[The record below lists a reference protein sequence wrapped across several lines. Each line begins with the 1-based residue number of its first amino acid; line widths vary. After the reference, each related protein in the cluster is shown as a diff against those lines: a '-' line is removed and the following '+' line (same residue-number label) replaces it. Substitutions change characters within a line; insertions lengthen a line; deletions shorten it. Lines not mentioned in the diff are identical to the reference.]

1 MTPVISVAARGDAIV
16 GRRQGEE
23 TMKVSWYG
31 TATVSLDCGATKL
44 LFDPFQRKNKK
55 LPPLE
60 PARFKGH
67 TALLLTHGHFDHLS
81 GVPAVL
87 RENPAMPVYCTKT
100 PAAMLEKKGVP
111 RENLRLIAPG
121 DRFHAGDVEVK
132 VHAGRHIS
140 FNPGYILSVL
150 PKCAVRFPQ
159 TFYLLHL
166 IRVLPENGEI
176 VAFELTAE
184 GKTVFLM
191 GSFGVDGSVEYPKHP
206 SLFVFPF
213 SGNSLIARAALPFL
227 ERLRPKNILFDHFDD
242 SFPPLTPRMDVE
254 AFCRQLAASHPDVGL
269 IIPTEGEEYDV
280 P

>member
-1 MTPVISVAARGDAIV
+1 MR
-16 GRRQGEE
+16 
-23 TMKVSWYG
+23 VSWYG
-31 TATVSLDCGATKL
+31 TATISLDCGETKL

-60 PARFKGH
+60 PARFADH
-67 TALLLTHGHFDHLS
+67 TALLLTHGHFDHIS

-87 RENPAMPVYCTKT
+87 RENPDMPVYCTKT
-100 PAAMLEKKGVP
+100 PAATLEKLGVP

-121 DRFHAGDVEVK
+121 DTFRIGEVAVK

-150 PKCAVRFPQ
+150 PKCAVCFPQ

-166 IRVLPENGEI
+166 IRALPENREI

-184 GKTVFLM
+184 AKTVFLM
-191 GSFGVDGSVEYPKHP
+191 GSYGVPEAAEYPREP

-213 SGNSLIARAALPFL
+213 SGNSLIARDAAPFL
-227 ERLRPKNILFDHFDD
+227 ERMRPQNILFDHFDD
-242 SFPPLTPRMDVE
+242 SFPPLTKRMDVGSY
-254 AFCRQLAASHPDVGL
+254 CRQLAATYPDMGL
-269 IIPTEGEEYDV
+269 WIPTEGEEFNV
-280 P
+280 T